1 MIFNLSFDI
10 FDYCLS
16 RALNEN
22 QNVMSIIGILG
33 GGWLGTELA
42 RKALENKHIVR
53 VTTTTPEKLNLLNNK
68 GYNASLLKIE
78 ESGIDGNLDVF
89 EGIDLLVIMIPPG
102 LRKNPQRN
110 YVAIV
115 EQIIEKI
122 EFFKIKK
129 VLYTSSTG
137 VYGFQEGI
145 ITEENELLGQTT
157 STRQII
163 EVEKKLLENKNFKSC
178 IVRLGGLM
186 GPNRHPIHSL
196 SGKKDLPN
204 PLSPIN
210 FIHQQDAV
218 AILLQIIENW
228 KGNQVYNA
236 VTPFHPNRKDYYT
249 QMAKIAKLPPPT
261 FEKNGTIRGVISA
274 KKVVDDLNCQ
284 FIVKNLL
291 ILN

>member
-1 MIFNLSFDI
+1 
-10 FDYCLS
+10 
-16 RALNEN
+16 
-22 QNVMSIIGILG
+22 MSIIGILG

-68 GYNASLLKIE
+68 GFNASLLKIE
-78 ESGIDGNLDVF
+78 ESGIDGNLDDF
-89 EGIDLLVIMIPPG
+89 EGIDLLVITIPPG

-110 YVAIV
+110 YVGIV

-204 PLSPIN
+204 PQSPIN
-210 FIHQQDAV
+210 LIHQQDAV

-261 FEKNGTIRGVISA
+261 FEKKGTIRGVISA